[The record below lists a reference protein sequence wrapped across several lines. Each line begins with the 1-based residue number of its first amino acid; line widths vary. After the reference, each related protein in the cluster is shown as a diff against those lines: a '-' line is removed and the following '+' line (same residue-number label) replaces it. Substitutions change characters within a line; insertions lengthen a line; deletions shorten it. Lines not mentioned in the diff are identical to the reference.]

1 MASRTLQ
8 SGGGGRHEQNNCNA
22 KHENFPKW
30 DTDKNCKST
39 KKVTTILRMPVGGE
53 NFWRGPYRINRVSIG
68 A

>member
-1 MASRTLQ
+1 MTSRTLQ

-53 NFWRGPYRINRVSIG
+53 NI
-68 A
+68 